1 MAQRIALLVLAH
13 ALAVQAQ
20 PPLNQKVLVENQ
32 FVRVLDIRVPPG
44 TFEPAHSHRAGVT
57 VALSAYD
64 NETKAVPDG
73 KPSRSHTDFGEIR
86 WADAVTHE
94 ARNVGATEQHVI
106 RIELQP
112 NPPAPEAGKSL
123 SSLGPLDPVQL
134 LKDTVRLV
142 FENQYVR
149 VLESRAPAGSSE
161 PRHRHIRGVSISL
174 SDSEVET
181 TSFPGGAARQSNKVG
196 DVRWLEWREHQG
208 RIIGQ
213 TESRVVIVEVK

>member
-1 MAQRIALLVLAH
+1 MFQRIALLVLAP

-20 PPLNQKVLVENQ
+20 TPVNQKVIVDNP
-32 FVRVLDIRVPPG
+32 FVRVLDIRAPPG
-44 TFEPAHSHRAGVT
+44 GFESAHSHPAGLT
-57 VALSAYD
+57 VALSAYE
-64 NETKAVPDG
+64 NETKTVPDG
-73 KPSRSHTDFGEIR
+73 KPSRSHTAFGEIR
-86 WADAVTHE
+86 WADPVTHE
-94 ARNVGATEQHVI
+94 VRNVGATDQHVI

-134 LKDTVRLV
+134 LKDSVKLV
-142 FENQYVR
+142 FENKYVR

-161 PRHRHIRGVSISL
+161 PRHRHIRGVSVSL

-181 TSFPGGAARQSNKVG
+181 TSFPGGLARVSNKVG

-208 RIIGQ
+208 RIIGP

>member
-1 MAQRIALLVLAH
+1 MSRHIAVLVLAP

-20 PPLNQKVLVENQ
+20 TPINQKVIVDNP

-44 TFEPAHSHRAGVT
+44 GFEPAHTHRAGVT

-73 KPSRSHTDFGEIR
+73 TPSRSHTDFGEIR
-86 WADAVTHE
+86 WADPVTHE
-94 ARNVGATEQHVI
+94 VRNVGATEQHVI

-112 NPPAPEAGKSL
+112 NPPAPEAGQSL
-123 SSLGPLDPVQL
+123 PSLGPLDPVQL

-142 FENQYVR
+142 FENRYVR

-161 PRHRHIRGVSISL
+161 PRHRHLRGVSVSL
-174 SDSEVET
+174 SESEVET

-208 RIIGQ
+208 HNISR